1 MFIIDYFSVINPRQK
16 PLSLEETQKFMDFV
30 SNFRKKFGIVFD
42 ISSYRTNKS
51 DEYDKD

>member
-1 MFIIDYFSVINPRQK
+1 MLIIDYFSVINPRQK
-16 PLSLEETQKFMDFV
+16 PLSPEETQKFMDFF

-51 DEYDKD
+51 DEDDKD

>member
-1 MFIIDYFSVINPRQK
+1 MLIIDYFSVINPRQK
-16 PLSLEETQKFMDFV
+16 PLSPEETQNIMDFV

>member
-1 MFIIDYFSVINPRQK
+1 MLIIDYLSVINPRQK
-16 PLSLEETQKFMDFV
+16 PLSLEESQKIMDFV

-51 DEYDKD
+51 DEDDKD